1 MQAVH
6 DFFDARLVIPLF
18 RIRNMSTTRDRKERQ
33 VIGSLP
39 SGHIEC
45 RYNPSSASRE
55 TPERR
60 HEVTSGCCP

>member
-45 RYNPSSASRE
+45 RYNPSSAS
-55 TPERR
+55 
-60 HEVTSGCCP
+60 